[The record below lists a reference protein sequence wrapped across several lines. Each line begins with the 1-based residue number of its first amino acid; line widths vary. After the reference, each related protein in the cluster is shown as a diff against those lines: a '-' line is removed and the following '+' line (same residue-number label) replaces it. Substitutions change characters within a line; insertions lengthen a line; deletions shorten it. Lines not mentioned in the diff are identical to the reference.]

1 MNLFW
6 CKVIETEDGHSRDM
20 RLVVGA
26 YNITYAK
33 RKIDDYY
40 TGAPCGMGVTYR
52 VQAVYRLTF
61 DVGDIVFLTGVMWE

>member
-6 CKVIETEDGHSRDM
+6 CKVIETENGHSRDM

-26 YNITYAK
+26 YNTTYAK

-40 TGAPCGMGVTYR
+40 SGMGVTYR

-61 DVGDIVFLTGVMWE
+61 DVGDIAFLTGVMLT